1 MTRKRKRSVCN
12 SPGDEAL
19 DFLHSGTSTGMPEL
33 SIDLKPPIVTLPP
46 ARDTTATKV
55 QLLPSKFNSFL
66 IHHQKAVTVDGFI
79 RRMITGVPG
88 PRRKRKLRTVRLDAP
103 ISTDGANNQTATLPA
118 STKANVPT
126 GGHISNKPVGD
137 GKPMSMAQRLARAA
151 ILCHVETKEPLNPPG
166 TSSSRRPLNF
176 VPFPKFATFPS
187 SPGKKIIKRSAPP
200 RSESTAVILRNY
212 RHQRTKPQPALE
224 RPGCPPLPMVPSH
237 EAKAADA
244 SGARS
249 HPESTAVTL
258 DSSRHKRLKEDPT
271 VEAEAAYAA
280 IFP

>member
-103 ISTDGANNQTATLPA
+103 ISTDGANNQPATRPA
-118 STKANVPT
+118 NAKANIPT
-126 GGHISNKPVGD
+126 RGRISNKPVGD
-137 GKPMSMAQRLARAA
+137 RKPMTLAQRLARAA
-151 ILCHVETKEPLNPPG
+151 ILSHVETKEPLNPPG

-176 VPFPKFATFPS
+176 VPFSKFATPPS
-187 SPGKKIIKRSAPP
+187 SPRKKIIKRSALS
-200 RSESTAVILRNY
+200 RSESLRNH
-212 RHQRTKPQPALE
+212 RRQRAKRQPAFE
-224 RPGCPPLPMVPSH
+224 RPGYPPLPMVPSH

-249 HPESTAVTL
+249 HSESTAVTL